1 MKQTIQIITTILAT
15 FLLPLATSLLLDW
28 NWIAAAWPRYVLIIL
43 LMLVEI
49 CIGAYALTIIAKK
62 QN

>member
-28 NWIAAAWPRYVLIIL
+28 SWITDAWPRYGLVLI